1 MPDNMPDNK
10 PDSNPSPG
18 KSPETPAQPPMHAP
32 DLSEEY
38 DRARWTLPPARI
50 FFIGLILVGVVGALL
65 LFVEKPRPPA
75 GGVIGEIAAVE
86 VPGQKSAMVLVLVNV
101 HIASSQKTSF
111 QIKEIHA
118 RLTTND
124 GEWTDEAASPSDFE
138 RYFQAYPELGRHA
151 LTPLPVET
159 RILSGGEVEG
169 TLVFSFPV
177 SKASFDTRKALTV
190 SLEPYDMHAIV
201 LTK

>member
-1 MPDNMPDNK
+1 MTSPAV
-10 PDSNPSPG
+10 DSVTDSRG
-18 KSPETPAQPPMHAP
+18 AGETPVAPVVSDEFRRLFEEHASYAWNTLRRFGVRDEDRD
-32 DLSEEY
+32 DLVQEIFVTVHSLLEEY

-86 VPGQKSAMVLVLVNV
+86 VPGPKSAMVLVLVNV

-124 GEWTDEAASPSDFE
+124 GEWTDEGSANYD
-138 RYFQAYPELGRHA
+138 YPQ
-151 LTPLPVET
+151 
-159 RILSGGEVEG
+159 
-169 TLVFSFPV
+169 
-177 SKASFDTRKALTV
+177 
-190 SLEPYDMHAIV
+190 
-201 LTK
+201 